1 MNNMKKLIF
10 SFLFLLA
17 STAVWAQVPQQISYQ
32 SVIRDGN
39 NKVIASSTVGIKIS
53 LLQGSATGAAVYV
66 ETHSKTTNANGL
78 VSLEIGTGTVLSGS
92 FASIDWANGPYL
104 VKTETDPAGGT
115 NYSAPGVFALNS
127 VPYALYAANGTP
139 GPKGDKGDTGA
150 TGATGPTGAKGDTGA
165 TGLTGPTGAAGA
177 TGATGSQGASGTDG
191 KTVANGTTD
200 PDTSTGVDG
209 DFYINT
215 ATNTLFGP
223 KANGAWP
230 SGVAL
235 VGPQG
240 ATGAQGIQGPTGATG
255 AAGPAPSG
263 TGLVTVTNGSLQTPG
278 ALTGDVTTS
287 GGGLATTIGASKVVS
302 SMIADGTIVVGD
314 LANDAVETAKIKD
327 ANVTDA
333 KIATGIDA
341 AKLADG
347 SVSNAELQ
355 YINSLTSNAQTQITT
370 NATSASTNATNIA
383 TNATNIA
390 TNATDITA
398 LETLAVGKIYLGNVS
413 NVATEVTISGDVTI
427 DNVGATTIGASKVT
441 NSMLAGSIDLT
452 SKVTGALPVANGG
465 TGTTT
470 LTANNVLV
478 GNGTSAL
485 QSVAPGTNGNVL
497 TSDGTT
503 WTSVPPAAGLPTGNN
518 DGDMLYWN
526 GSTNAWVKV
535 AAGTDGQTLTFV
547 GGKPVWSN
555 NPFANTVV
563 SKTGKIWMDRNLGA
577 TQVATSSTDHLAYGS
592 LYQWGRG
599 SDGHQIIVWT
609 SSTTSNGDEQDNE
622 TPFLSAIDAPGNG
635 NFILAP
641 NSPYD
646 WRSPQNAILWQG
658 VSGVNNPCPT
668 GYRIPTDV
676 EWDAERLSWGNSNQ
690 NAAGAL
696 ASPLKLPLAGFR
708 FGSDG
713 SLADVG
719 TGGLYWSSTVSSTN
733 ARYLN
738 FFSSDASMR
747 TSLRANGGSVR
758 CLKD

>member
-1 MNNMKKLIF
+1 MKKVL
-10 SFLFLLA
+10 LFLVTLLI
-17 STAVWAQVPQQISYQ
+17 TAAAWAQVPQQISYQ

-104 VKTETDPAGGT
+104 VKTETDPTGGT

-165 TGLTGPTGAAGA
+165 TGLTGPTGPTGA
-177 TGATGSQGASGTDG
+177 TGAAGANGTTGADG
-191 KTVANGTTD
+191 KTVRNGTSN
-200 PDTSTGVDG
+200 PVSGTGMDG

-235 VGPQG
+235 VGPTG
-240 ATGAQGIQGPTGATG
+240 ATGAQGIQGATGATG

-452 SKVTGALPVANGG
+452 SKVTGALPVAQGG
-465 TGTTT
+465 TGHTSYADGELLIGNTTGNT
-470 LTANNVLV
+470 LTKATLTQ
-478 GNGTSAL
+478 GTGISITNA
-485 QSVAPGTNGNVL
+485 SGAITIASTATAVPSGT
-497 TSDGTT
+497 
-503 WTSVPPAAGLPTGNN
+503 A
-518 DGDMLYWN
+518 DGDILYWK
-526 GSTNAWVKV
+526 GGAWVKV
-535 AAGTDGQTLTFV
+535 AAGSNGQTLTFI
-547 GGKPVWSN
+547 GGKPVWSGSL
-555 NPFANTVV
+555 PANTVV
-563 SKTGKIWMDRNLGA
+563 NATTGKIWMDRNLGA
-577 TQVATSSTDHLAYGS
+577 TQVATSSTDAASYGD

-599 SDGHQIIVWT
+599 TDGHQIRT
-609 SSTTSNGDEQDNE
+609 SGTTATLSSTDQ
-622 TPFLSAIDAPGNG
+622 PGNG
-635 NFILAP
+635 NFILGP

-646 WRSPQNAILWQG
+646 WRSPQNPNLWQG

-676 EWDAERLSWGNSNQ
+676 EWDAERLSWGNSNKK
-690 NAAGAL
+690 NAADAL
-696 ASPLKLPLAGFR
+696 ASPLKLPMAGSR
-708 FGSDG
+708 SYING
-713 SLADVG
+713 SLNDIG
-719 TGGLYWSSTVSSTN
+719 SSGYYWSSTVSS
-733 ARYLN
+733 
-738 FFSSDASMR
+738 SDARGLAFHSSNAGVYAYMR
-747 TSLRANGGSVR
+747 AFGFSVR